1 MNLKELANIKERN
14 EKVYLVADENM
25 HKVLKPMKQDIKYL
39 LELVDKMAES
49 YYKEHRDIKEY

>member
-49 YYKEHRDIKEY
+49 YYKEHRE

>member
-25 HKVLKPMKQDIKYL
+25 HKVLSPLKQDIKYL